1 MTGSAGD
8 SITIL
13 GIRVDDVTYA
23 ETLDLIASYIAAR
36 APRQIAT
43 INPEFIMAAQEDEEF
58 REILDRSALNL
69 PDGSGVVWAA
79 RRLGCPLRER
89 VAGSDVI
96 GLIAERAGRDGWRVF
111 LLGAAE
117 GVAQSAAD
125 MLSSRYPG
133 FSCAGAYSGSP
144 RAEEEAAIVERVC
157 AARPD
162 VLLVAYGAPAQD
174 KWIARNL
181 AKLSVPVCMGVG
193 GAFDF
198 IAGVTRRAPPWLQR
212 LGLEWLHRLI
222 HQPRRWRRMLALPRF
237 VWRVWTST
245 AASSPAPPAQRS

>member
-1 MTGSAGD
+1 MA
-8 SITIL
+8 IL
-13 GIRVDDVTYA
+13 GIRVDDVTCA
-23 ETLDLIASYIAAR
+23 EALDLIASYIAAR
-36 APRQIAT
+36 APRQIT
-43 INPEFIMAAQEDEEF
+43 TVNTEFIMAAQKDQEF

-69 PDGSGVVWAA
+69 PDSSGVVWAA
-79 RRLGCPLRER
+79 RRLGRPLRER
-89 VAGSDVI
+89 VAGSDI
-96 GLIAERAGRDGWRVF
+96 ISLIAGRASRDGWRVF

-117 GVAQSAAD
+117 GVAQRAAD
-125 MLSSRYPG
+125 ALSARYPG

-144 RAEEEAAIVERVC
+144 RAEEEAAIVERIR

-181 AKLSVPVCMGVG
+181 AKLDVPVCMGVG

-198 IAGVTRRAPPWLQR
+198 IAGVTRRAPVWMQR

-222 HQPRRWRRMLALPRF
+222 RQPWRWRRMSALPRF
-237 VWRVWTST
+237 VWRVWRST
-245 AASSPAPPAQRS
+245 APASPAPPAQRS